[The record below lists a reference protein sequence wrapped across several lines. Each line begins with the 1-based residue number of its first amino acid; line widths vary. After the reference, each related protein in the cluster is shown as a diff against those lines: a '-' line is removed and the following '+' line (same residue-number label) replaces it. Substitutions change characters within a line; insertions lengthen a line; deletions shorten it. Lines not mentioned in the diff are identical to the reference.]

1 MDFTSNSINT
11 FLLFFI
17 VGIILALIAQLLS
30 QKLYGKFLKALLEAG
45 ARDELF
51 SKTLAELGFEKNRII
66 KYALS
71 HRTSVS
77 FIVEKVTDE
86 NGNSRYY
93 IPEEQTRKA
102 EALYRP
108 DSFTLATLLVFV
120 VCLVAVFLICKYIIP
135 YIFD

>member
-17 VGIILALIAQLLS
+17 VGIILALIVQLIS
-30 QKLYGKFLKALLEAG
+30 QKLYGKFLKTLNDLG
-45 ARDELF
+45 ANDELF
-51 SKTLAELGFEKNRII
+51 SKTLEDIGYENNKLI

-86 NGNSRYY
+86 KSEIRYY
-93 IPEEQTRKA
+93 IPEEHVKKA
-102 EALYRP
+102 ESLYRS
-108 DSFTLATLLVFV
+108 DSFTLVTVLVSV
-120 VCLVAVFLICKYIIP
+120 ACLVAVFFICKYIIP